1 MMHMKTMQTL
11 RVERIE
17 ENANQA
23 KETKQK
29 KKLHWNIW
37 AYLVEKQSGW
47 NDEKPHFYSVQGTNW
62 LFDFV
67 VSNGLQKLTHE
78 SVESCIV

>member
-17 ENANQA
+17 ENANQT
-23 KETKQK
+23 KETKQM